1 MGNTVATAIGD
12 SLTCFRSHENQ
23 EAVHRGVA
31 LGGGRDLDDAVLAAT
46 SNMIDGANHL
56 S

>member
-23 EAVHRGVA
+23 EAVNRGVA